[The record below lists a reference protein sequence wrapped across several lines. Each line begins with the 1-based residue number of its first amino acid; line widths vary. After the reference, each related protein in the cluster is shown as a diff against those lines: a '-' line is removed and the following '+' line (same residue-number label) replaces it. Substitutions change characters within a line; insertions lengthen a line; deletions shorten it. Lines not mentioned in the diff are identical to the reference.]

1 MSTILDLCRGVPV
14 QTYEPGTVLFVEGK
28 KSGALCILVDG
39 EVEILKGDFQ
49 VNTVKEAGAFFGE
62 MSILLNV
69 PHTATV
75 RALTSCRV
83 HMIHDGDAFLRAN
96 KEVAYDFLKV
106 IAERLYSV
114 TTYLTD
120 LNRYV
125 RSV

>member
-1 MSTILDLCRGVPV
+1 M
-14 QTYEPGTVLFVEGK
+14 
-28 KSGALCILVDG
+28 
-39 EVEILKGDFQ
+39 
-49 VNTVKEAGAFFGE
+49 
-62 MSILLNV
+62 
-69 PHTATV
+69 TATP
-75 RALTSCRV
+75 S
-83 HMIHDGDAFLRAN
+83 LRAN